1 VTTVVVSAHNVA
13 NFPEGGGHV
22 WAYLQYVRGLQQAG
36 CEVWW
41 LERFRDSD
49 DAQGDRR
56 RLREFRRR
64 MEPFGLADRL
74 ILYTLDR
81 ANATKEG
88 PEGNEGHPRYL
99 TMSAR
104 QANEVF
110 RRADLLLNFY
120 YAIPPVLLARFA
132 RTALVDI
139 DPGLL
144 QVWMSTG
151 QLAVAAH
158 DVYLTTGETVGT
170 PAARFSDCGLRWV
183 HLPRP
188 VSLQDWPLQD
198 DPPREMFTTVSS
210 WWADEWVDDG
220 LQMYENNK
228 RVTFLDF
235 ADLPQL
241 SGQQLEL
248 AANLGPGDRDDVRRL
263 QAGGWRVRHVSEVA
277 TTPAAYRQYVQRSR
291 GEFSC
296 AKPSCMKLRNA
307 WVSDRTLCYLA
318 SGRPAV
324 VQDTGPSAYLDSRHG
339 VLRFSTVAEAIDAL
353 SEVTSR
359 YGHHS
364 RAAREL
370 VQTHFDAKTVAQRL
384 LELTLGRTSEQA
396 RPSAGATTG

>member
-1 VTTVVVSAHNVA
+1 MTTVVVSAHNVA

-170 PAARFSDCGLRWV
+170 PAARFSDCGLRWIY
-183 HLPRP
+183 LPRP
-188 VSLQDWPLQD
+188 VSLPDWPLQD
-198 DPPREMFTTVSS
+198 DPPREVFTTVSS

-296 AKPSCMKLRNA
+296 AKPSCMKLNNA

-384 LELTLGRTSEQA
+384 LELTLGRISDQA
-396 RPSAGATTG
+396 RPSTGATTG